1 MRLLV
6 RLAHKAACDK
16 ETANELEKLS
26 ELLESAHLPLPH
38 PLKHLLILS

>member
-6 RLAHKAACDK
+6 RLAHQEACDK

-26 ELLESAHLPLPH
+26 ELLESAHLPFPT
-38 PLKHLLILS
+38 P